1 MIYNDIYKYLLSH
14 VSSKEFDICLYL
26 VANQDWLG
34 NVVIDYEDI
43 AQACNTTIRYAKQ
56 VIRKLSS
63 QQKDV
68 LPDERRKPF
77 IKPAP
82 KFGENVYKLNLGL
95 SKLEYVKGNAKYT
108 KKFKFLY
115 TQEFQS
121 LSIAAKKLLLVAA
134 FGMSSNQ
141 SATQRIKF
149 KTFIGR
155 NSGVRAMTKQR
166 IYSAIE
172 EINQA
177 MNIVQTSVAYKL
189 KQPYVEFIFDAD
201 VSQEFLSAE
210 AEYELVKLIAFENG
224 SDLYLTADYYSAILK
239 TGKGFFNSLFKE
251 IKAKKAFDHFE
262 KLSAGLKSL
271 YVESLNV
278 LFQEFNKSK
287 NEQTPEALSA
297 LLRGII
303 LNKLTDYVASL
314 SSEESA
320 RLQLAQNYMAAKD
333 TFFKNNLDLLYDNF
347 RKMKEEAAEIRKQIE
362 VVNSITQQ
370 DRKTK
375 LDNLKELIG
384 KRNKVLQDLTSKN
397 STSHT
402 IRNNLKI
409 FNTEIE
415 RVLDN
420 LNESISRSIDKT
432 LSLLNVKSGEDR
444 WEQLNRHLQH
454 MSSLKLLSDRE
465 AKLIRNSLWDNSA
478 IHLPGTSQ
486 IKIKSPKQQFAVND
500 ENLDFEY
507 PF

>member
-34 NVVIDYEDI
+34 NVVIDCEDI
-43 AQACNTTIRYAKQ
+43 AQACNTTTRYAKQ

-82 KFGENVYKLNLGL
+82 TFGENVYKLNLGL

-115 TQEFQS
+115 TEEFQS

-141 SATQRIKF
+141 STTQRIKF
-149 KTFIGR
+149 KTL
-155 NSGVRAMTKQR
+155 NSGVRAMTRQR
-166 IYSAIE
+166 IHSALD
-172 EINQA
+172 EINQT
-177 MNIVQTSVAYKL
+177 MNIVQTSVVYKL
-189 KQPYVEFIFDAD
+189 KQPYVEFIFDTD
-201 VSQEFLSAE
+201 VSQEFISAE

-224 SDLYLTADYYSAILK
+224 SDFHLTADYYAAILK
-239 TGKGFFNSLFKE
+239 TGKGFFNALFKE

-262 KLSAGLKSL
+262 KLSAGLKSI

-278 LFQEFNKSK
+278 LFQEFNKPK
-287 NEQTPEALSA
+287 GDKDEQTPESLSA
-297 LLRGII
+297 LLRGIM
-303 LNKLTDYVASL
+303 LNKLTDYVATL

-320 RLQLAQNYMAAKD
+320 RLQLAQNYMAAKE
-333 TFFKNNLDLLYDNF
+333 TFFKNNLNLLYDNF

-370 DRKTK
+370 DRKSK
-375 LDNLKELIG
+375 YNHLKELIE
-384 KRNKVLQDLTSKN
+384 KRNKVLHNLINKSSSKN
-397 STSHT
+397 T
-402 IRNNLKI
+402 IRNNLKV
-409 FNTEIE
+409 FNAEIE
-415 RVLDN
+415 RVLDG
-420 LNESISRSIDKT
+420 LNESISRAVDRT
-432 LSLLNVKSGEDR
+432 LSLLNINSGQDR

-454 MSSLKLLSDRE
+454 ISSLKLLSDRE
-465 AKLIRNSLWDNSA
+465 AKTIRKSLWDDSA
-478 IHLPGTSQ
+478 IHLTGTSQ
-486 IKIKSPKQQFAVND
+486 IKIARQEDSFAVKD
-500 ENLDFEY
+500 ESMDFEF